1 MRVVV
6 IDGQGGRI
14 GKTIIEN
21 LRAELPHLEIIA
33 VGSNSI
39 ASAAMLK
46 AGATACASGE
56 NAVIYNCGRA
66 DIICGPISI
75 AFANS
80 MLGEISPEM
89 AAAVGKSRAKKIFIP
104 MRVGDV
110 MVLGVDEKPVTQYVE
125 EMVRMIREMTG

>member
-21 LRAELPHLEIIA
+21 LRKELPTQEIIA

-56 NAVIYNCGRA
+56 NAVIYNCGKA
-66 DIICGPISI
+66 DVICGPIGI

-80 MLGEISPEM
+80 MLGEISPTM
-89 AAAVGKSRAKKIFIP
+89 AAAVGASNAKKIFIP
-104 MRVGDV
+104 MRVGEV
-110 MVLGVDEKPVTQYVE
+110 VVLGVDEKPVMKYID
-125 EMVRMIREMTG
+125 EMVDIIKGMQK